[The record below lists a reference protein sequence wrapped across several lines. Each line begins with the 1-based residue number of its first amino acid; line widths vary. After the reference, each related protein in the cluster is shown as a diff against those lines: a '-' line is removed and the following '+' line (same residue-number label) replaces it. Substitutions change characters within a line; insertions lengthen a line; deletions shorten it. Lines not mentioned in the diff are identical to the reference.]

1 MLKRRKNSFSE
12 TQEKEAR
19 LGEDISKTVVG
30 GSEIDK
36 DQNIKIIQHK
46 VAGQE

>member
-1 MLKRRKNSFSE
+1 MKAREEDRIKHQKEELVLKRRKDSFSE

-30 GSEIDK
+30 GLG
-36 DQNIKIIQHK
+36 N
-46 VAGQE
+46 